1 MVSLFVAQIRGL
13 DQLESSEVLVAQN
26 VFFAIIALVMVLAAL
41 KMVTT
46 ENIVHAALYLVIV
59 LAGAAGMFILLGAEF
74 IAVTQILVYIGAIIV
89 LFLFGI
95 MLTKGSFGTEE
106 GEFIEKSQMAVLVA
120 VLIVTVASGSF
131 IDSFRYTELS
141 REAPSTTAEIGDTI
155 FSQFIIPFEAISV
168 LLLAALIGSVVI
180 ARSCLLY
187 TSPSPRDS

>member
-95 MLTKGSFGTEE
+95 MLLSPKPPVKPLQPKRMVRRRRKPLHQNITTLCNFLEI
-106 GEFIEKSQMAVLVA
+106 FVEKKSL
-120 VLIVTVASGSF
+120 
-131 IDSFRYTELS
+131 ES
-141 REAPSTTAEIGDTI
+141 R
-155 FSQFIIPFEAISV
+155 
-168 LLLAALIGSVVI
+168 
-180 ARSCLLY
+180 
-187 TSPSPRDS
+187 

>member
-131 IDSFRYTELS
+131 IDLS
-141 REAPSTTAEIGDTI
+141 
-155 FSQFIIPFEAISV
+155 
-168 LLLAALIGSVVI
+168 LIHI
-180 ARSCLLY
+180 
-187 TSPSPRDS
+187 

>member
-1 MVSLFVAQIRGL
+1 MTGFFLSQIQGL
-13 DQLESSEVLVAQN
+13 DPLTSDEVLVAQN
-26 VFFAIIALVMVLAAL
+26 VFFGLIALVMILAAL

-74 IAVTQILVYIGAIIV
+74 VAVTQILVYIGAIIV

-106 GEFIEKSQMAVLVA
+106 GELRERNRMAILVS
-120 VLIVTVASGSF
+120 VLIVAVTSGSF
-131 IDSFRYTELS
+131 IDSFRDAELN
-141 REAPSTTAEIGDTI
+141 RQTPSTTADIGDSI
-155 FSQFIIPFEAISV
+155 FKQFIIPFEAISV

-180 ARSCLLY
+180 AR
-187 TSPSPRDS
+187 RDQ

>member
-1 MVSLFVAQIRGL
+1 MISLFFAQIQGL
-13 DQLESSEVLVAQN
+13 DPLEGSEVLVAQN
-26 VFFAIIALVMVLAAL
+26 VFFALIALVIVLAAL

-95 MLTKGSFGTEE
+95 MLTKGSFGAEE
-106 GEFIEKSQMAVLVA
+106 GEFRERSQMAVLVA
-120 VLIVTVASGSF
+120 VLIVTVTSGAF
-131 IDSFRYTELS
+131 IDSFRNTELS
-141 REAPSTTAEIGDTI
+141 REMPSTTAEIGDMI

-180 ARSCLLY
+180 AR
-187 TSPSPRDS
+187 RDQ

>member
-46 ENIVHAALYLVIV
+46 EKIVHAALYLVIV

-180 ARSCLLY
+180 AR
-187 TSPSPRDS
+187 RDQ